1 LIRRRLHFAAAAVL
15 AAIFFAN
22 PAHGEPITVTAEPVP
37 LDSSDASRDKAGSLA
52 YLGGL
57 RLRSGARGFGGF
69 SGLDVSPDG
78 TRLIAVSDFGRRLDA
93 HLVYSRDGRLTGIA
107 EARLTPLTG
116 LDAKPLTGKAD
127 GDGEAIARLGGAL
140 LVAFERRHR
149 ILRYGPG
156 PVQALTPPTGLEKA
170 YANGGIEALPG
181 LPGGRLLAIL
191 EAATAVP
198 RGARSGVSKA
208 WIRGG
213 GRRSEMIY
221 ARTGSLSPA
230 GAATVPAGTG
240 AGDVLVLE
248 RRWSLLAGTRVRI
261 ARLGAADLAQA
272 AAGATLV
279 GQEIA
284 RLEAPLTVDNF
295 EGIAIRRG
303 SGGETLVYLISDDNF
318 NPLQE
323 TLLMLFRLDG

>member
-1 LIRRRLHFAAAAVL
+1 M
-15 AAIFFAN
+15 
-22 PAHGEPITVTAEPVP
+22 
-37 LDSSDASRDKAGSLA
+37 S
-52 YLGGL
+52 GG
-57 RLRSGARGFGGF
+57 GGGGRGGQGG
-69 SGLDVSPDG
+69 
-78 TRLIAVSDFGRRLDA
+78 GRRGGA
-93 HLVYSRDGRLTGIA
+93 ERAGRRARDR
-107 EARLTPLTG
+107 R
-116 LDAKPLTGKAD
+116 AD
-127 GDGEAIARLGGAL
+127 GEGEAIARLGGAL

-248 RRWSLLAGTRVRI
+248 RRWSLLAGTR
-261 ARLGAADLAQA
+261 
-272 AAGATLV
+272 
-279 GQEIA
+279 EIGRA
-284 RLEAPLTVDNF
+284 HV
-295 EGIAIRRG
+295 
-303 SGGETLVYLISDDNF
+303 
-318 NPLQE
+318 
-323 TLLMLFRLDG
+323 